1 MRFCQNLRVRMTRS
15 LPVLAALTAAFL
27 LSGCTAS
34 VGDLT
39 GGDTAVRDEDSG
51 EVTES
56 GQADVFTLSVGDC
69 LDEQTG
75 EEISDVPLVPCSEP
89 HDMEVFGEITL
100 DDGDWPGVDVVGQ
113 QADEGCYAQFE
124 AFVGLPYEEST
135 LLFSSYMPTQQG
147 WEEFDDRLVSC
158 LIMDPA
164 GKTTGSLA
172 GAGI

>member
-1 MRFCQNLRVRMTRS
+1 MRICRNLRARMTRS

-89 HDMEVFGEITL
+89 HD
-100 DDGDWPGVDVVGQ
+100 
-113 QADEGCYAQFE
+113 
-124 AFVGLPYEEST
+124 
-135 LLFSSYMPTQQG
+135 
-147 WEEFDDRLVSC
+147 
-158 LIMDPA
+158 